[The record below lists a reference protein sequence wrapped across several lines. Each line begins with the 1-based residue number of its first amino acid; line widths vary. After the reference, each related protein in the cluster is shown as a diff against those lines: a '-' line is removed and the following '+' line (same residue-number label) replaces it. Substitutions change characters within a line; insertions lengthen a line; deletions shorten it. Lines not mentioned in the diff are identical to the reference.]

1 MMMKK
6 TILLGLVILG
16 LLVIASTAT
25 AQSLLDNPDY
35 KKAVELQRQAE
46 AAYAEGDYDRAREYS
61 RQAKEYIEKSN
72 TYVDERLLIYR
83 ANSLLKAARERVSY
97 FKSVGVQPEYQG
109 YLDQAEKDLALA
121 QASYDAGRYEES
133 IEYSRKVLAGIAV
146 MKTVQQK

>member
-1 MMMKK
+1 MMKK
-6 TILLGLVILG
+6 TILMGLVVLG

-25 AQSLLDNPDY
+25 AQSLLDNPNY
-35 KKAVELQRQAE
+35 RKAVELQRQAE
-46 AAYAEGDYDRAREYS
+46 AAYAEGDYDAAREYS
-61 RQAKEYIEKSN
+61 RQAKEYIERSN
-72 TYVDERLLIYR
+72 TYVAERLLVYR
-83 ANSLLKAARERVSY
+83 ANSLLKSARERVSY

-121 QASYDAGRYEES
+121 QSSYDAGRYEES